1 LLLATSEWAA
11 NVPADP
17 AGGSPSS
24 SASAW
29 LAILDNGFSI
39 RHYRR
44 ESHGT
49 QVRLYVAPS
58 GNNFVDVPAASIV
71 KVQSDEAPASVPH
84 GASVPHATEESRAK
98 QSGPWDDHSLEALI
112 QQASDRQG
120 IDPDLIRSVIAAES
134 GFQLE
139 AVSPKG
145 AKGLMQLMPETA
157 SELGVENV
165 LDPEANVAGG
175 TRYLRELLVLYKGD
189 LIKAL
194 AAYNAGP
201 ERVEQYNGVPPFAET
216 RAYVSRVIREFN
228 RKKLAQRS
236 LKPGRSQ

>member
-1 LLLATSEWAA
+1 LLLATVVWAA
-11 NVPADP
+11 DVPAKS
-17 AGGSPSS
+17 AGGYPAS
-24 SASAW
+24 SAPVW

-49 QVRLYVAPS
+49 QVRLYIAPS
-58 GNNFVDVPAASIV
+58 GDNFVDVPAVSII
-71 KVQSDEAPASVPH
+71 KVQPDEAPPSVPQVRE
-84 GASVPHATEESRAK
+84 GSQNK
-98 QSGPWDDHSLEALI
+98 QSRPWDDHDLEALV

-134 GFQLE
+134 GFQPE
-139 AVSPKG
+139 AISSKG

-157 SELGVENV
+157 SGLGVENV
-165 LDPEANVAGG
+165 LDPEANVDGG
-175 TRYLRELLVLYKGD
+175 TRYLRDLLVLYKGD